1 MKTVMKKE
9 YISPEAIA
17 IKIQTTGMLAVSVE
31 GFNSNIVAEEPTPIT
46 DPGQIL
52 GREFDMEETNEFEDF
67 EEYDY

>member
-1 MKTVMKKE
+1 MKKE

-31 GFNSNIVAEEPTPIT
+31 GFKSNIVTEEPIT

-52 GREFDMEETNEFEDF
+52 GREFDMEGTNVFEDL
-67 EEYDY
+67 EED

>member
-1 MKTVMKKE
+1 MKKE

-31 GFNSNIVAEEPTPIT
+31 GFKSNIVTEEPTPIT

-52 GREFDMEETNEFEDF
+52 GREFDMEGTNVFEDL
-67 EEYDY
+67 EED